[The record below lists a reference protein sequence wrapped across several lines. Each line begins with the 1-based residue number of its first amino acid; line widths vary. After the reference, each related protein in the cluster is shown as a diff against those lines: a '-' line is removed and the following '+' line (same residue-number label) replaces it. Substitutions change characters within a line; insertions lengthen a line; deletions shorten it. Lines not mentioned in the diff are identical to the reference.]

1 MKFHAN
7 KIFILFCFVTFLF
20 FSSTLESQG
29 QQEELLT
36 LKVMNYSLEERE
48 FYEDVS
54 HQFSKEY
61 PGIKLEFVTI
71 VNTEY
76 KKHLP
81 LLFEQNNAPDIF
93 TYHSNGDWVL
103 SMSELLSKGWIS
115 PIGQAKDLKDSW
127 ISRWSGGS
135 FVEEINIHDDMVYG
149 FPYTEGKVRGAG
161 YLFCNTGVLK
171 KAGLHDVDIPE
182 DWDDFVQVCETVK
195 KNTGLFP
202 LVIPTKAYTD
212 IKNTWLALA
221 GSSKTDLFFDY
232 QKGRFCIDDN
242 ELVEAFLF
250 IKTLYERKLVLP
262 GSYDLTNAREAFGK
276 GNSAFI
282 FDASYLPNVLRKK
295 MGMDITDIAISK
307 PPYPDN
313 KPKGTLAC
321 RNTENKI
328 WISSQSKHL
337 KEARVFIEWMTRP
350 NGFYAREYLKRGLGV
365 LAYSNC
371 ENSEGEIPAELT
383 RIIEVSQELKKNYPE
398 PLQRCSDLSKSN
410 AYQLAEAYHPNWEW
424 EVIQRALFNN
434 EDFSS
439 LASEIT
445 KKKNEILKEN
455 LQQEKEQGL
464 NVSIQCY
471 QFPDWDCHQQ
481 IIKKN

>member
-1 MKFHAN
+1 MKFPTTI
-7 KIFILFCFVTFLF
+7 IFLFCFLVFPLYSITK
-20 FSSTLESQG
+20 EAQG
-29 QQEELLT
+29 QEKVSVT
-36 LKVMNYSLEERE
+36 LKVMNYSLEEKE

-54 HQFSKEY
+54 NQFNKEY
-61 PGIKLEFVTI
+61 PDIKLEFVTI

-76 KKHLP
+76 KKYLP
-81 LLFEQNNAPDIF
+81 ELFEQNNAPDIF

-115 PIGQAKDLKDSW
+115 PIGLTQNLKEEW
-127 ISRWSGGS
+127 MSRWPGES
-135 FVEEINIHDDMVYG
+135 FVEGINMHEGMVYG
-149 FPYTEGKVRGAG
+149 FPYTESKVRGAG

-171 KAGLHDVDIPE
+171 NAGIEDGYIPDTWNE
-182 DWDDFVQVCETVK
+182 FLQVCETVK

-202 LVIPTKAYTD
+202 VVIPTKAYTD
-212 IKNTWLALA
+212 IKNTWIALA

-232 QKGRFCIDDN
+232 QKGRFCIDDAD
-242 ELVEAFLF
+242 LIAAFRF
-250 IKTLYERKLVLP
+250 IKTLYERELVAP
-262 GSYDLTNAREAFGK
+262 RSYNITKARETFGL

-295 MGMDITDIAISK
+295 IGMNVSGISVSK

-313 KPKGTLAC
+313 KPKGALAN

-328 WISSQSKHL
+328 WISSQCRHL

-371 ENSEGEIPAELT
+371 EDSEGEIPAELT

-398 PLQRCSDLSKSN
+398 PLKRCSDLSKSN

-424 EVIQRALFNN
+424 EVIHRALFNN
-434 EDFSS
+434 EDFLS

-445 KKKNEILKEN
+445 KKKNEIFKEN

-481 IIKKN
+481 ITKKN